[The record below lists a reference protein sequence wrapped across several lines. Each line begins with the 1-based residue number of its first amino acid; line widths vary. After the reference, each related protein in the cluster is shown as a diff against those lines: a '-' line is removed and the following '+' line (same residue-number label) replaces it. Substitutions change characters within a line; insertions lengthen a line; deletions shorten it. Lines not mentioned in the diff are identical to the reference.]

1 MNKIKNRILG
11 TNEKVFWVLDQNNS
25 TQFAVA
31 AEIEGNAED
40 NAWRRAIN
48 EVQKRHP
55 NLRVQISGDQYAKA
69 HFESIEHCPIPLR
82 IILDTGK
89 TWNSIVEE
97 ELKQPIDITIAPL
110 AKAILIQQSGKCVFI
125 FISNHSIGDGMSVAL
140 VIRDILTVLAGKSID
155 LLETS
160 LSLDEHIG
168 FPLKKTDLSR
178 PVGYKP
184 SYKKLQ
190 PRSSVSIEYL
200 KLPYDLTQKLIER
213 SKTECTTVHGAL
225 SAAIVIALK
234 KLDSSTQLKPVRIL
248 HPLSARATLD
258 IGEEFGLLINMTTLS
273 YNPTPEETFWNFAK
287 DVRTGIAP
295 MQTPDWIRQDI
306 EGTDGLF
313 SSGMD
318 LKDVK
323 QVLHEG
329 TVHEVMLTN
338 LGRLSIESD
347 FNPLK
352 LKLLWGPMVLTP
364 HEEAQTI
371 GVATLNGELTLTLT
385 GQKSSKSL
393 LENLENVLYEAC
405 FTAHDTQLGKFYTK
419 AVTK

>member
-31 AEIEGNAED
+31 AEIEGNAEV

-48 EVQKRHP
+48 EVQKRHQ

-110 AKAILIQQSGKCVFI
+110 AKAILIQESGKCVFI

-155 LLETS
+155 HLETS

-168 FPLKKTDLSR
+168 FPLKKTDLGT
-178 PVGYKP
+178 PVGYEP
-184 SYKKLQ
+184 VYKKLQ

-200 KLPYDLTQKLIER
+200 KLPNELTQKLIER
-213 SKTECTTVHGAL
+213 SKTEGTTVHGAL
-225 SAAIVIALK
+225 STAIVIALK
-234 KLDSSTQLKPVRIL
+234 KLDSSTQLNPVRIL
-248 HPLSARATLD
+248 HPLSARTTLD
-258 IGEEFGLLINMTTLS
+258 IGEEFGLLINMITLS
-273 YNPTPEETFWNFAK
+273 YNPLPKETF
-287 DVRTGIAP
+287 
-295 MQTPDWIRQDI
+295 
-306 EGTDGLF
+306 
-313 SSGMD
+313 
-318 LKDVK
+318 
-323 QVLHEG
+323 
-329 TVHEVMLTN
+329 
-338 LGRLSIESD
+338 
-347 FNPLK
+347 
-352 LKLLWGPMVLTP
+352 
-364 HEEAQTI
+364 
-371 GVATLNGELTLTLT
+371 
-385 GQKSSKSL
+385 
-393 LENLENVLYEAC
+393 
-405 FTAHDTQLGKFYTK
+405 
-419 AVTK
+419 

>member
-55 NLRVQISGDQYAKA
+55 NLMVQISGDQYAKA

-155 LLETS
+155 HLEAS

-168 FPLKKTDLSR
+168 FPLKKTDLGT
-178 PVGYKP
+178 PVGYEP
-184 SYKKLQ
+184 VYKKLQ

-200 KLPYDLTQKLIER
+200 KLPNELTQKLIER
-213 SKTECTTVHGAL
+213 SKTEGTTVHGAL
-225 SAAIVIALK
+225 STAIVIALK
-234 KLDSSTQLKPVRIL
+234 KLDSSTQLNPVRIL
-248 HPLSARATLD
+248 HPLSARTTLD

-273 YNPTPEETFWNFAK
+273 YNPLPKETFWNFAK
-287 DVRTGIAP
+287 DVRKGIASL
-295 MQTPDWIRQDI
+295 QTPEWIRQDI
-306 EGTDGLF
+306 EGTNQLF

-318 LKDVK
+318 LKDVE

-329 TVHEVMLTN
+329 TVHDIMLTN
-338 LGRLSIESD
+338 LGRLSLESD
-347 FNPLK
+347 FNQLK

-393 LENLENVLYEAC
+393 LENVENVLYEAC
-405 FTAHDTQLGKFYTK
+405 FTDQDTQLGKFYTK